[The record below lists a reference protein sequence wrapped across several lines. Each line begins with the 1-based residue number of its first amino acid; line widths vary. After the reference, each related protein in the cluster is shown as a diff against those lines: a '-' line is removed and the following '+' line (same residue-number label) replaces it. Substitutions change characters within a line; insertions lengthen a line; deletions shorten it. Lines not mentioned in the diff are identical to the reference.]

1 MTEIEKMS
9 QRHIISNMMN
19 SLSKEEQQIIFKDIE
34 DLKNILNVDNI
45 SIETIALLIFLYD
58 KTK

>member
-1 MTEIEKMS
+1 MS

-45 SIETIALLIFLYD
+45 SIETIALLIFLYK

>member
-45 SIETIALLIFLYD
+45 SIETIALLIFLYK

>member
-45 SIETIALLIFLYD
+45 SIETIALLIFLYN